1 MGSASAGLVSYSA
14 GTLAGAGSFSCQD
27 CGFAVALL
35 SLDRVPECP
44 NCGSTQFQRA
54 SIFAEGPPV
63 EPATRGHEIPDW
75 LTELRD
81 GIGEPGHFVA
91 FDDGERTTLL
101 PLNKEWTRV
110 GRSAVADIRLDD
122 PTVSRRHALIVRQP
136 DGVRVLDDRSLNGVF
151 LNDERVDW
159 HALSDGDE
167 LLIGRYSLYFI
178 DTTGDRARESTEAQ
192 TALA

>member
-1 MGSASAGLVSYSA
+1 LEEYSA

-54 SIFAEGPPV
+54 SIFAEGPPL
-63 EPATRGHEIPDW
+63 EHPPSDHELPDW
-75 LTELRD
+75 LAELRE
-81 GIGEPGHFVA
+81 GIEDRGHFVA
-91 FDDGERTTLL
+91 FDDGERTTLI
-101 PLNKEWTRV
+101 PLTKEWTRV
-110 GRSAVADIRLDD
+110 GRSAAADIRLDD

-136 DGVRVLDDRSLNGVF
+136 GGVRVLDDRSLNGVF

-167 LLIGRYSLYFI
+167 LFIGRFSLYFI
-178 DTTGDRARESTEAQ
+178 DTTADRARESNRAEK
-192 TALA
+192 ALA